1 MTGINVDDG
10 KAPARLGP
18 GSGQDAELEAPHP
31 EAAEPG
37 DRPGQAAR
45 RWRGWRTP
53 VAAVLIVAG
62 CILAPLSVA
71 AVWTRGHRG

>member
-1 MTGINVDDG
+1 MTGINVGDG
-10 KAPARLGP
+10 TAPARLGP
-18 GSGQDAELEAPHP
+18 GSSQDAELEAPHP

-37 DRPGQAAR
+37 DRPPKAHR
-45 RWRGWRTP
+45 RRGWRTP

-62 CILAPLSVA
+62 CVLPPLSVA

>member
-18 GSGQDAELEAPHP
+18 GSGQDADVEVPHG

-37 DRPGQAAR
+37 DRPQKAHR
-45 RWRGWRTP
+45 RRRGWRTP

-71 AVWTRGHRG
+71 AVGTGGHGG